1 MEPLSRIQAHEVKPI
16 NKFINLLGKGL
27 TQEISG
33 DGLLILITIMT
44 ITTACSTIQLYLK
57 ENIYRQ
63 WKTI

>member
-16 NKFINLLGKGL
+16 NKFINLLGRGL

-44 ITTACSTIQLYLK
+44 ITTACSTIQL
-57 ENIYRQ
+57 
-63 WKTI
+63 